1 MNDLEQALGGGSL
14 ESRLAALREACARL
28 GKRQLRGTNCHI
40 HTNESFSVFR
50 SPTEAVWQAAREGVA
65 ALGINDHYT
74 LAGHEEFREA
84 CRIAG
89 IAAIFSM
96 EAVAMD
102 REAEAAGLLLN
113 DPDNPGRV
121 YLCGKGITRIPP
133 DSSVA
138 AQNLARMRA
147 ALERRT
153 REMTG
158 KVAQLFRDRLDA
170 EGPTWDDVLRL
181 TPRGNATERHV
192 AWAVLRRLRELAA
205 EREVPLSQ
213 LVERCCSSAPAAD
226 TGDAALQIFLRS
238 KLLKAGTPCYVAE
251 TQDAFVS
258 SEELRQMFLALGA
271 IPTYPVLGNPVT
283 SGEKDIDAL
292 LDHLE
297 GAGFYAVEVIPHRN
311 TRARLTEIVSAARR
325 RWWPVFNGTEHNTPE
340 ARPLLDPYALDP
352 EFEPWFRQSTALL
365 LGHQLRAGRG
375 EPGFVGDDGRPTI
388 ADARER
394 FEYFSRVQ

>member
-1 MNDLEQALGGGSL
+1 MSDPEAALQGGSL
-14 ESRLAALREACARL
+14 ESRLAALREACARIEV
-28 GKRQLRGTNCHI
+28 RRHRGTNCHI

-50 SPTEAVWQAAREGVA
+50 SPAEAVWQAARDGVA
-65 ALGINDHYT
+65 VLGINDHYT
-74 LAGHEEFREA
+74 LAGHEEFRQA
-84 CRIAG
+84 CKIAS
-89 IAAIFSM
+89 IAAVFSM

-102 REAEAAGLLLN
+102 REAEAAHLLLN

-121 YLCGKGITRIPP
+121 YLCGKGITRALP

-147 ALERRT
+147 ALQRRT
-153 REMTG
+153 SEMAA

-170 EGPTWDDVLRL
+170 EGPAWDDVLRL

-192 AWAVLRRLRELAA
+192 AWAALLRLRELAA
-205 EREVPLSQ
+205 ERGVPLSR
-213 LVERCCSSAPAAD
+213 LVERCCASAPPED
-226 TGDAALQIFLRS
+226 TGDASLQVFLRS
-238 KLLKAGTPCYVAE
+238 KLLKAGAPAYVAE

-258 SEELRQMFLALGA
+258 SEELRQMFLALGS

-283 SGEKDIDAL
+283 PGEKDVDAL
-292 LDHLE
+292 LDRLE
-297 GAGFYAVEVIPHRN
+297 SMGFHAVEVIPHRN

-325 RWWPVFNGTEHNTPE
+325 RWCPVFNGTEHNTPE
-340 ARPLLDPYALDP
+340 ARPLLDPFALDP
-352 EFEPWFRQSTALL
+352 EFEPWFRQSAALL
-365 LGHQLRAGRG
+365 LGHQLRASRG

-394 FEYFSRVQ
+394 FEYFSSLK